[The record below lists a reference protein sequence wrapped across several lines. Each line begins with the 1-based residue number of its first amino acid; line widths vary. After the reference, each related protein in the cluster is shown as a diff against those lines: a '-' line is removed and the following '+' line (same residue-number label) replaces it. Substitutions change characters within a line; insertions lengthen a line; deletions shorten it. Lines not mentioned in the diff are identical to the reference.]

1 MSRLKVH
8 VLISFILLSLFITS
22 SLKAQSTQKAFQL
35 KGKDMVASFDFFQGK
50 YLRLRSLLPE
60 SYNEAVNIPDMNA
73 EADNEVALHCTGEDR
88 NAHHGAKLTGG
99 NPGMRLEFVSKL
111 ETKTDKGTLVVIIQQ
126 DPVKR
131 LKVESFYE
139 FADNTPAVRRYSRV
153 TNEGTED
160 VGIEYISSAMLNNF
174 GYLTKANLEDNL
186 LIHFAYN
193 TWMSEAQW
201 KSMKPSDLGWVEK
214 GYFSLNGIFMNSMGS
229 WSTMKYLPM
238 GMIENKQAGLTW
250 FWQIEHNGSW
260 HSEISDIQASPI
272 NNTYLYLGG
281 PDEEHSHAWKN
292 LKPSESYQTVP
303 VALGCVKGGFEQAL
317 NALTSYRRAFCLKPN
332 VANKTCPVIFNDYMN
347 CLNADPTTEKEIP
360 LIDVA
365 AATGCEY
372 YVIDAGWYAEQNEN
386 WWVSVGMW
394 QPSKTRFTGGL
405 QKLLDYIKSKGMK
418 PGLWL
423 ELEVAGIHSPLI
435 SKPDSWF
442 FMRHGKRVIDH
453 GRYILDFRNPEVI
466 AHANE
471 VINRL
476 VKEYGISYI
485 KMDYNI
491 NAIEGTE
498 TNASSMGQGM
508 LENNR
513 AFLDWADD
521 VNKRYPDLVIEN
533 CGSGGCRMDYAMLS
547 HFQLQSSS
555 DQMNYKKYPGILVGA
570 MAAVLPEQLAIWS
583 YPLEKGTPQEAS
595 FNMVNAML
603 GIIHQSGNLAKL
615 NAGSLEQ
622 VKNGIA
628 IYKKQI
634 RSYIP
639 GAVPFFPLGMPA
651 ISNEI
656 SPISVGI
663 RNGGKSFISVWRL
676 KGDKTVTL
684 PNIVAKQVKLIY
696 PDNLGIKVSQKSNNT
711 IVSFPEEFMGAIL
724 EVVN

>member
-8 VLISFILLSLFITS
+8 VLISLILLSLIITS
-22 SLKAQSTQKAFQL
+22 NLKAQTTQKAFQL
-35 KGKDMVASFDFFQGK
+35 KGKDMVAGFDFFQGK

-60 SYNEAVNIPDMNA
+60 SYTGALNLPEMNA

-99 NPGMRLEFVSKL
+99 NPGMRLEFVSKH

-126 DPVKR
+126 DPIKK

-139 FADNTPAVRRYSRV
+139 FAENTPAVRRYSRV

-160 VGIEYISSAMLNNF
+160 VGIEYLSSAMLNNF
-174 GYLTKANLEDNL
+174 GYLTKGNLEDNL

-201 KSMKPSDLGWVEK
+201 KSMKPSELGWVEK
-214 GYFSLNGIFMNSMGS
+214 GYFSLNGIFMNNMGS

-292 LKPSESYQTVP
+292 LKPGESYQTVP

-317 NALTSYRRAFCLKPN
+317 NALTSYRRTFCLKPN

-365 AATGCEY
+365 AAAGCEY

-476 VKEYGISYI
+476 VKEYGVGYI

-498 TNASSMGQGM
+498 TNASSMGQGL

-513 AFLDWADD
+513 AFLLWADD

-555 DQMNYKKYPGILVGA
+555 DQMDYKKYPGILVGA
-570 MAAVLPEQLAIWS
+570 LAAVLPEQLAVWS

-603 GIIHQSGNLAKL
+603 CIIHQSGNLAKL
-615 NAGSLEQ
+615 SAGSLEQ

-651 ISNEI
+651 ISDEI

-696 PDNLGIKVSQKSNNT
+696 PDNLGIKVLQKGNNV
-711 IVSFPEEFMGAIL
+711 IISFPKEFMAAIL

>member
-1 MSRLKVH
+1 MKRLKAYIF
-8 VLISFILLSLFITS
+8 ISLILLSVIITTNS
-22 SLKAQSTQKAFQL
+22 SAQPSQKAFQL
-35 KGKDMVASFDFFQGK
+35 KGKDMVANFDFFQGK

-60 SYNEAVNIPDMNA
+60 SYNGAINLPVMSA
-73 EADNEVALHCTGEDR
+73 EGDNEVALHCTGEDR
-88 NAHHGAKLTGG
+88 DAHHGAKLTGG
-99 NPGMRLEFVSKL
+99 NPGMRLEFVAKH
-111 ETKTDKGTLVVIIQQ
+111 ETKTDRGTLVVIIQQ
-126 DPVKR
+126 DPIKK

-139 FADNTPAVRRYSRV
+139 FADVCPAVRRYTRV
-153 TNEGTED
+153 TNEGSED
-160 VGIEYISSAMLNNF
+160 VGIEYLSSAMLNNF
-174 GYLTKANLEDNL
+174 GYLTKGHLEDNL

-193 TWMSEAQW
+193 TWMAEAQW
-201 KSMKPSDLGWVEK
+201 KSRKPSELGWVEN
-214 GYFSLNGIFMNSMGS
+214 GYFSLNGIFMNSLGS
-229 WSTMKYLPM
+229 WSTIKYLPM

-260 HSEISDIQASPI
+260 HSEISDIQASPF
-272 NNTYLYLGG
+272 NSTYLYLGG

-292 LKPSESYQTVP
+292 LKPGESYQTVP
-303 VALGCVKGGFEQAL
+303 VALGCVKGGFEQAIE
-317 NALTSYRRAFCLKPN
+317 ALTAYRRTFCLKPN

-360 LIDVA
+360 LVDA
-365 AATGCEY
+365 AAAAGCEY

-405 QKLLDYIKSKGMK
+405 QKLLDYIKSKGLK

-471 VINRL
+471 VIDRL
-476 VKEYGISYI
+476 AKTYGINYI

-491 NAIEGTE
+491 NALEGTE
-498 TNASSMGQGM
+498 TNVSSIGQGL

-513 AFLDWADD
+513 AFLKWADD

-570 MAAVLPEQLAIWS
+570 MAAVLPEQLAVWS

-603 GIIHQSGNLAKL
+603 CIIHQSGNLSKL
-615 NAGSLEQ
+615 STESLEQ
-622 VKNGIA
+622 VKSGIA

-634 RSYIP
+634 RPYIP
-639 GAVPFFPLGMPA
+639 GAVSFFPLGMPS
-651 ISNEI
+651 ISDEI

-663 RNGGKSFISVWRL
+663 RNGGRSFISVWRL
-676 KGDKTVTL
+676 KGDKTVIL

-696 PDNLGIKVSQKSNNT
+696 PENLGIKVLQKNNNVT
-711 IVSFPEEFMGAIL
+711 VSFPDEFMGAIL
-724 EVVN
+724 EVMN